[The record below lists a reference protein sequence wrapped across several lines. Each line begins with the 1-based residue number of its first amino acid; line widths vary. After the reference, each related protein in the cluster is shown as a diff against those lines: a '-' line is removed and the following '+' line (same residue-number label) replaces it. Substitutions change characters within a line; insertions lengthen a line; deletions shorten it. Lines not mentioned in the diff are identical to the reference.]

1 MQIPQE
7 EQTTTSPNGSQEAFG
22 TLPDDSESGSTIEPN
37 PSADSQ
43 TLHRVRD
50 LLFGEASTALNQRVE
65 NLENSV
71 MQRLASM
78 EREFEERVK
87 AAEVELRTELKAE
100 VTALAAKLDDQHD
113 RKVERA
119 DLRSL
124 LSDLAERVGE

>member
-7 EQTTTSPNGSQEAFG
+7 EQSSTSSSGSKEAFG
-22 TLPDDSESGSTIEPN
+22 TLPDDSESASTPDSHS
-37 PSADSQ
+37 SADAQ
-43 TLHRVRD
+43 TLHRVRE
-50 LLFGEASTALNQRVE
+50 LLFGEASSALNQRVE

-87 AAEVELRTELKAE
+87 SAEVELRSEFRAE
-100 VTALAAKLDDQHD
+100 VTALAAKLDDQQD

-124 LSDLAERVGE
+124 LSDLADRVGS